1 MEASLRERL
10 QAEETRLAAFEE
22 LVKAYYPRVK
32 RWIQGW
38 VKDPQWA
45 EDLTQETFLRA
56 WEKCHTFR
64 GEAAFS
70 SWLYTLARRETMR
83 ALQKSRRLAWAP
95 WPQDEEGFLY
105 EPPAEPSLDYER
117 FERDLAATVAELS
130 ERQRTVFQAAWEEH
144 LPYKEIAARLG
155 LRENTVKAHLFH
167 IRQRLWRRLRTWLGE
182 E

>member
-1 MEASLRERL
+1 MPYLRGKPL
-10 QAEETRLAAFEE
+10 FPPAHTL
-22 LVKAYYPRVK
+22 PGGK
-32 RWIQGW
+32 RC
-38 VKDPQWA
+38 D
-45 EDLTQETFLRA
+45 
-56 WEKCHTFR
+56 
-64 GEAAFS
+64 
-70 SWLYTLARRETMR
+70 
-83 ALQKSRRLAWAP
+83 ALQKSRRLSVAWLAARTRRAS
-95 WPQDEEGFLY
+95 Y

>member
-1 MEASLRERL
+1 MEESLWVRL
-10 QAEETRLAAFEE
+10 QGEETRLAAFEE

-38 VKDPQWA
+38 VRDPHLA

-70 SWLYTLARRETMR
+70 SWLYTLARRETLR
-83 ALQKSRRLAWAP
+83 TLRKNQRLSWVP
-95 WPQDEEGFLY
+95 WPQDEEGFPY
-105 EPPAEPSLDYER
+105 EPAAEPCLDYER
-117 FERDLAATVAELS
+117 FEQELAATVKELP
-130 ERQRTVFQAAWEEH
+130 ERQRAVFQAAWEEH
-144 LPYKEIAARLG
+144 LPYKEIAVRLG
-155 LRENTVKAHLFH
+155 IRENTVKAHLFH
-167 IRQRLWRRLRTWLGE
+167 VRQCLWRRLRVWLGE